1 MHLLV
6 RETRGLDEAED
17 AVDLGQSRADL
28 VFLSFSDSDLGAL
41 AASWSAQGQ
50 VAPSLRLANLSRL
63 RHPMS
68 VDLYVEQVISGARC
82 IVIRL
87 LGGLDYWR
95 YGAEEIAHAA
105 RAQGI
110 PLALL
115 PGDGRD
121 DARLAE
127 LSTVDG
133 AMLTRLDAFF
143 AAGGP
148 ENMRRA
154 LDFMAHLAGLAPD
167 HGLAAEAAPHAW
179 RASS

>member
-6 RETRGLDEAED
+6 RETRGIDEAE
-17 AVDLGQSRADL
+17 AAIDLGHSPADL

-41 AASWSAQGQ
+41 AASWSAQVQ
-50 VAPSLRLANLSRL
+50 AAPSLRLANLARL

-68 VDLYVEQVISGARC
+68 VDVYVAQVISGARC

-105 RAQGI
+105 RAQSI
-110 PLALL
+110 PVALL
-115 PGDGRD
+115 PGDGRS

-127 LSTVDG
+127 LSTV
-133 AMLTRLDAFF
+133 
-143 AAGGP
+143 
-148 ENMRRA
+148 
-154 LDFMAHLAGLAPD
+154 
-167 HGLAAEAAPHAW
+167 
-179 RASS
+179 